1 MALIQFVQNYEDLS
15 TDRGFQ
21 FKFYCDKCGNG
32 FMTRFQASTLGTAG
46 SLLRAAGDLFGGWAS
61 SAGNSAYEL
70 QRTVGSKAHDDAL
83 AAAVAEGKE
92 HFHQCSRCG
101 RWVCP
106 EVCWNANVGQCEG
119 CAPNFQEELA
129 ASHANAK
136 TEAARQQI
144 YERAQQTDYASK
156 LDMSADAYVSAE
168 SQAQTD
174 DARAATR
181 PLCANCGTMVGK
193 AKFCPECGTPT
204 KPAKLTCSA
213 CGHQPEGTPKFC
225 PECGTKM

>member
-1 MALIQFVQNYEDLS
+1 MALIQFVQNYEALS

-32 FMTRFQASTLGTAG
+32 YMTRFQASTLGTAG

-70 QRTVGSKAHDDAL
+70 QRAVGSKAHDDAL

-106 EVCWNANVGQCEG
+106 EVCWNASVGQCEG
-119 CAPNFQEELA
+119 CAPDYQEEM
-129 ASHANAK
+129 ASAHANAK
-136 TEAARQQI
+136 ADAARSQL
-144 YERAQQTDYASK
+144 YDRARETDYASQI
-156 LDMSADAYVSAE
+156 DMSADAHVKAPPT
-168 SQAQTD
+168 QAQAET
-174 DARAATR
+174 AAATG
-181 PLCANCGTMVGK
+181 PLCASCGTSVGK

-204 KPAKLTCSA
+204 KPAKPTCAA
-213 CGHQPEGTPKFC
+213 CGHQP
-225 PECGTKM
+225 